1 MEKAKNKTKS
11 EIKKDIIE
19 FLNTTSGQIDQHP
32 SKKSCGIRHRNC
44 LVLATCA
51 NNKPRATVLEFFNEE
66 MTIYIF
72 GEPGGKIGNI
82 RRNHLVSAVVYEQ
95 PLDHSKLQRSLQLF
109 GKAELITV
117 RNNPR
122 LFWQKVRKWRMD
134 AVAKKIM
141 TPVLSGKGLSGKEA
155 EQFLQKGIESL
166 SVIKITPEHAILKEW
181 YPDFSLRRY
190 EWKKG

>member
-1 MEKAKNKTKS
+1 MQTQKKKS
-11 EIKKDIIE
+11 MTEIKKDVIA
-19 FLNTTSGQIDQHP
+19 FLNETSGQIDP
-32 SKKSCGIRHRNC
+32 KPGKKSCGIRHRNC

-51 NNKPRATVLEFFNEE
+51 KNIPRATVLEFFNEG

-82 RRNHLVSAVVYEQ
+82 RRNPRVSAVIYEQ
-95 PLDHSKLQRSLQLF
+95 PLDHSRFQRSLQLF
-109 GKAELITV
+109 GTAELITA

-122 LFWQKVRKWRMD
+122 LFWSKIRKWRMD

-141 TPVLSGKGLSGKEA
+141 SPMFAGKNLSETEVEHLLKR
-155 EQFLQKGIESL
+155 GIQSL
-166 SVIKITPEHAILKEW
+166 SIIKITPDHAILKEW
-181 YPDFSLRRY
+181 HPDFSVRRF